1 MENDKK
7 SNYLGNP
14 NLKKSNVEV
23 QYTKKQMAEY
33 IKCAEDPI
41 YFFKKYIKIVNV
53 DKGLIKFKPYDF
65 QEDIVELATSERFVI
80 CKMPRQTGKT
90 TTIAALLLWYVLFNE
105 SYNIAIL
112 ANKMQ
117 QSREIL
123 GRIQLAYEHLPKWL
137 QQGVLEWNKG
147 NIELENGS
155 KILASATSSS
165 AVRGGSFNLVY
176 LDEFAFVSTNIQEEF
191 FSSVYPTISSGK
203 TSKVLITST
212 PNGLDM
218 FYRIWS
224 DSERGKNS
232 YKRVEVNWW
241 DVPGRGQKFKEQT
254 IANTSEE
261 QWRVE
266 FECEFLG
273 SQLTLIDPSFLRQMY
288 PDRPT
293 TMNDRTA
300 VYKEPEP
307 NRIYVMTCD
316 VARGVNR
323 DNSAIS
329 VIDVTEVP
337 YKLVARSKAND
348 VTVQYF
354 PTVIYELGKKYNEAF
369 AMVEINDVGQQVA
382 DILQQDLEYENIIS
396 TTFKGR
402 SGVSISSGFGGVHMV
417 NGLRTTLKTKKIG
430 CSNLKTLLE
439 SGKLLANDFEVIN
452 ELSTFISNGNSF
464 AADKGKTDDLV
475 MTLVMFGWMTTQ
487 DYFKNLT
494 DTDYVKVLNE
504 EKHQEIDMMLPFGMI
519 DDGMDFDDDGW
530 RL

>member
-53 DKGLIKFKPYDF
+53 DKGLIPFKPYNF
-65 QEDIVELATSERFVI
+65 QENIVELASKERFVI
-80 CKMPRQTGKT
+80 CKMPRQSGKT

-105 SYNIAIL
+105 SYNVAIL

-241 DVPGRGQKFKEQT
+241 DVPGRDQKFKEQT

-273 SQLTLIDPSFLRQMY
+273 SQLTLIDPYSLDKCIQ
-288 PDRPT
+288 T
-293 TMNDRTA
+293 
-300 VYKEPEP
+300 
-307 NRIYVMTCD
+307 
-316 VARGVNR
+316 
-323 DNSAIS
+323 
-329 VIDVTEVP
+329 
-337 YKLVARSKAND
+337 
-348 VTVQYF
+348 
-354 PTVIYELGKKYNEAF
+354 
-369 AMVEINDVGQQVA
+369 
-382 DILQQDLEYENIIS
+382 DL
-396 TTFKGR
+396 
-402 SGVSISSGFGGVHMV
+402 
-417 NGLRTTLKTKKIG
+417 
-430 CSNLKTLLE
+430 LL
-439 SGKLLANDFEVIN
+439 
-452 ELSTFISNGNSF
+452 
-464 AADKGKTDDLV
+464 
-475 MTLVMFGWMTTQ
+475 
-487 DYFKNLT
+487 
-494 DTDYVKVLNE
+494 
-504 EKHQEIDMMLPFGMI
+504 
-519 DDGMDFDDDGW
+519 
-530 RL
+530 